1 MQLLMPCLSHY
12 EAGHCCFYAYLSH
25 LSQFLDGPGI
35 AQVLVESRG
44 YAQDEL
50 WYEEYQHRRDRPYP
64 LDQYSCHGQAYWL
77 TPESNQSKHTID
89 TPLQMVGNHYEPV
102 AELYGGVNRHD
113 NKGKRCYYAQYERV
127 GCDNEEQPRQGPDPR
142 GADHELREAEM
153 LLKWSH

>member
-1 MQLLMPCLSHY
+1 MLLSIHIPSILYAKTNCQGCNYLCPVPLWGRALLYFH
-12 EAGHCCFYAYLSH
+12 AYLSH

-77 TPESNQSKHTID
+77 TPESNQSKHAID
-89 TPLQMVGNHYEPV
+89 TPLQMVGNHCEPV
-102 AELYGGVNRHD
+102 AELHGGVNRHD
-113 NKGKRCYYAQYERV
+113 NEGKRCYYA
-127 GCDNEEQPRQGPDPR
+127 
-142 GADHELREAEM
+142 
-153 LLKWSH
+153 